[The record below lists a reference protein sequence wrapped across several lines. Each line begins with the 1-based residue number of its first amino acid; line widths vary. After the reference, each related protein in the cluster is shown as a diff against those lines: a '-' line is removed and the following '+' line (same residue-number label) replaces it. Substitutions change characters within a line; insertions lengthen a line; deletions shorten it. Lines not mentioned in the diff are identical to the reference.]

1 MMITLKTQRL
11 LSEVFPKRA
20 VKAWIFL
27 GLYILIYDIIAIV
40 LNHSS
45 EDDVG
50 KVTYETFSDRCW
62 KAVDHPVA
70 RWPVWAAIVF
80 IAKHLAAPS
89 FLQKYDPIRVI
100 GYTVNYFRKKLK
112 HG

>member
-1 MMITLKTQRL
+1 
-11 LSEVFPKRA
+11 LSEVFPKKA
-20 VKAWIFL
+20 IKAWVVL

-45 EDDVG
+45 ESDSH

-70 RWPVWAAIVF
+70 RWPFWAAIVV
-80 IAKHLAAPS
+80 IAKHLAAPN
-89 FLQKYDPIRVI
+89 FLQKYDPIRIVGFI
-100 GYTVNYFRKKLK
+100 VNYIRKKLNR
-112 HG
+112 G